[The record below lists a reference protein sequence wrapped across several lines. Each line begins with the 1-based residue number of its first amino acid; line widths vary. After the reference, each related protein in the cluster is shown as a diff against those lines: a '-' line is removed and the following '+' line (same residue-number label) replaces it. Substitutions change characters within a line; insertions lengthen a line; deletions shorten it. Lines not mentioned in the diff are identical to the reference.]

1 MTFRILPIWLFR
13 KFLQNIYRKLA
24 VLKLHCESVKR
35 QTCARKR
42 IQAQPIDVKLTKFLT
57 LSVHGKQ
64 YLVWRW
70 WGYSTESFWIQ
81 KQLSE
86 LIKINNSVQLIHS
99 LKHISD
105 NEPHTSL
112 STYINHTDLQKFGIK
127 QFCRPTLSK
136 HISDSEP
143 HTSLSIYINHTDLK
157 NLA

>member
-1 MTFRILPIWLFR
+1 MTFRILPIWLFC

-35 QTCARKR
+35 KTCARKR

-99 LKHISD
+99 LCKKNIPIKLLKYISD

-112 STYINHTDLQKFGIK
+112 STYINHTDLKKNWHKTVLQTHIIK
-127 QFCRPTLSK
+127 AHQW
-136 HISDSEP
+136 
-143 HTSLSIYINHTDLK
+143 
-157 NLA
+157 